1 MEISYHIGIDLG
13 TTYSCIAVYRNK
25 NVDIIPNELSE
36 RTTPSV
42 VCFTPYDILIG
53 RKAKNQITKNFKNTI
68 YDAKRLIGHRYSDE
82 VVQNDKKNW
91 PFTLA
96 KDENDRPQIEASY
109 KGDTVYFYAEEISA
123 LVLTNLKNSAEKY
136 LGREIKD
143 VVITVPARF
152 NDSQRQATIDAAQI
166 ANLNVIHLVNE
177 PTAAA
182 IAYAFSNTVQGKKTI
197 LVFDLGGGTFDV
209 SILELEHGNY
219 VVKTTDG
226 DTHLGG
232 EDFDNKLMEYCIKE
246 FKKETGLDVVDQK
259 SKRRLKIACEE
270 TKITLSAQ
278 NETVIEVDSLVGD
291 NDLNLTITREDFEDI
306 ISEYLTKIQQILERT
321 LYDANIQKKDID
333 EVVLAGGST
342 RIPKVEEIIRNFFD
356 EKEIKKAI
364 NADEAIAYGAAI
376 YASTND
382 KNSNNNINITDVC
395 PYSLGIGSKD
405 REMSVMI
412 PKNTQIPYKFTDQFY
427 TIKDEQNHFG
437 IGVYQGEGKIIDE
450 NTKLGSFFVRGI
462 RKGKKGEVGIDLT
475 FNLNKN
481 GILNV
486 SAVEIGGGS
495 QGNLTVQCK
504 GKNDLDVEKLKIKFK
519 EIEKKEKE
527 RKIRVEARLN
537 LENKVNSIKKEMK
550 NLDASK
556 RKNLKKLCDDI
567 TSWIKDHQDEEINV
581 YKEKLKELEQNF
593 NDNF

>member
-1 MEISYHIGIDLG
+1 MEITYHIGIDLG

-42 VCFTPYDILIG
+42 VCFTPYDILVG
-53 RKAKNQITKNFKNTI
+53 RKAKNQITKNYKNTI

-109 KGDTVYFYAEEISA
+109 KGDTMYFYAEEISA

-136 LGREIKD
+136 LGSEIKD

-209 SILELEHGNY
+209 SILELVDGNY

-246 FKKETGLDVVDQK
+246 FKKDTGLDVVDQK
-259 SKRRLKIACEE
+259 SKRRLKIACEAI
-270 TKITLSAQ
+270 KINLSAQ
-278 NETVIEVDSLVGD
+278 NET
-291 NDLNLTITREDFEDI
+291 
-306 ISEYLTKIQQILERT
+306 
-321 LYDANIQKKDID
+321 
-333 EVVLAGGST
+333 
-342 RIPKVEEIIRNFFD
+342 
-356 EKEIKKAI
+356 
-364 NADEAIAYGAAI
+364 
-376 YASTND
+376 
-382 KNSNNNINITDVC
+382 
-395 PYSLGIGSKD
+395 
-405 REMSVMI
+405 MI
-412 PKNTQIPYKFTDQFY
+412 
-427 TIKDEQNHFG
+427 
-437 IGVYQGEGKIIDE
+437 
-450 NTKLGSFFVRGI
+450 
-462 RKGKKGEVGIDLT
+462 
-475 FNLNKN
+475 
-481 GILNV
+481 
-486 SAVEIGGGS
+486 
-495 QGNLTVQCK
+495 
-504 GKNDLDVEKLKIKFK
+504 
-519 EIEKKEKE
+519 
-527 RKIRVEARLN
+527 
-537 LENKVNSIKKEMK
+537 
-550 NLDASK
+550 
-556 RKNLKKLCDDI
+556 
-567 TSWIKDHQDEEINV
+567 
-581 YKEKLKELEQNF
+581 ELEIYS
-593 NDNF
+593 